1 MILYWNEVPVGLV
14 FRKPLYNSVINIVWV
29 EIMPKLSIIV
39 SSDKLDKLY
48 PAAIL
53 ASTAAAM
60 DWEAELFFTFWG
72 LFALKKGY
80 EPKNVSKD
88 YAQYEEAILG
98 SVESGSLPRWRALL
112 NNARETGKVRI
123 YACSTTLNTFGIKR
137 EDLEDFVDDII
148 GAATFLPKAK
158 SSDVTLF
165 IS

>member
-1 MILYWNEVPVGLV
+1 
-14 FRKPLYNSVINIVWV
+14 
-29 EIMPKLSIIV
+29 MPKLSIII

-53 ASTAAAM
+53 ASTATAM

-80 EPKNVSKD
+80 EPRNVSED
-88 YAQYEEAILG
+88 YSQHEDAILG
-98 SVESGSLPRWRALL
+98 SVDSGKLPRWRDLI
-112 NNARETGKVRI
+112 NNARKTGKLKI
-123 YACSTTLNTFGIKR
+123 YACSTTLNTFEIKK
-137 EDLEDFVDDII
+137 EDLEEFVDGII

-158 SSDVTLF
+158 DSDITLF

>member
-1 MILYWNEVPVGLV
+1 
-14 FRKPLYNSVINIVWV
+14 
-29 EIMPKLSIIV
+29 MPKISIII
-39 SSDKLDKLY
+39 SSDRLDKLY
-48 PAAIL
+48 PATIL

-88 YAQYEEAILG
+88 YSQYEEAILD
-98 SVESGSLPRWRALL
+98 SVESGNLPRWRDLL

-123 YACSTTLNTFGIKR
+123 YACSTTLNTFGIRR
-137 EDLEDFVDDII
+137 EDLEEFVDGVI
-148 GAATFLPKAK
+148 GAATFLPKAQD
-158 SSDVTLF
+158 SDVTRF